1 MELNIN
7 SPVWFKDHYG
17 INDEVYRFCQ
27 KAYLFF
33 KDKEYSDILHTIG
46 IVPVAA
52 PQGLYDSGNWKESI
66 KFLCNK
72 SVVSIGIRMDFENYY
87 NADDSG
93 KVEQTKEMI
102 LTAVKRIKSK
112 GRFDYD
118 RFREDFLSISEYLY
132 TKTKHQKEK

>member
-7 SPVWFKDHYG
+7 SPAWFKDHYG
-17 INDEVYRFCQ
+17 INDEVYHFCQ

-33 KDKEYSDILHTIG
+33 KDKEYSDSLHTIG

-72 SVVSIGIRMDFENYY
+72 SVVSIEIRMDFENYY
-87 NADDSG
+87 NADDSE
-93 KVEQTKEMI
+93 KVEQIKEII
-102 LTAVKRIKSK
+102 LTAVRRIESK
-112 GRFDYD
+112 GSFDYD
-118 RFREDFLSISEYLY
+118 RFREDFLFFA
-132 TKTKHQKEK
+132 K

>member
-72 SVVSIGIRMDFENYY
+72 SVVSIHN
-87 NADDSG
+87 
-93 KVEQTKEMI
+93 
-102 LTAVKRIKSK
+102 
-112 GRFDYD
+112 
-118 RFREDFLSISEYLY
+118 
-132 TKTKHQKEK
+132 H